1 MQPRYRPERLRCRPA
16 AGAIRPQNRSAWRW
30 RWRYWFSPPGLPV
43 SGDPHQLFPDCS
55 SLAARLRQCSD
66 LALAAGLNKSMI
78 LDIARLLLFP
88 ALMAFAAASDLFT
101 MTISNRVSV
110 ALAAGFLALAL
121 LSGMGLYDILSHAG
135 AGAAV
140 LAVAFACFAMGWV
153 GGGDAKVAAG
163 AALWFGFGHLLDYL
177 VCASLFGGALTLLL
191 LQFRQWPLPSPLT
204 GQAWLLKLH
213 AKESGIPYG
222 IALAIGALM
231 IYPETEWIKAVDLGH
246 FAIR

>member
-1 MQPRYRPERLRCRPA
+1 
-16 AGAIRPQNRSAWRW
+16 
-30 RWRYWFSPPGLPV
+30 
-43 SGDPHQLFPDCS
+43 
-55 SLAARLRQCSD
+55 
-66 LALAAGLNKSMI
+66 MI
-78 LDIARLLLFP
+78 LDITRLMLFP

-101 MTISNRVSV
+101 MTISNRVSL
-110 ALAAGFLALAL
+110 ALAAGFLILAL
-121 LSGMGLYDILSHAG
+121 LSGMELHDLLSHVG

-177 VCASLFGGALTLLL
+177 ICASLFGGALTLLL